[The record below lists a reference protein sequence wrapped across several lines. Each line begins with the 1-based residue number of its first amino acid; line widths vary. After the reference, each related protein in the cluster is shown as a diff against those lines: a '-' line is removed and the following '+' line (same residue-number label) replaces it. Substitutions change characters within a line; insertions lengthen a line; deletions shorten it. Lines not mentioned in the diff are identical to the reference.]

1 MAAYDQKIIDRVAI
15 LANEHHTSMT
25 AVSLAWLLTKVTSPI
40 VGMTKPK
47 HIQGAVD
54 ACDLKLSAGEIAY
67 LEEPYIPHKLV
78 GVMAQNTL
86 EASND
91 KQVWSIGDQKF

>member
-1 MAAYDQKIIDRVAI
+1 M
-15 LANEHHTSMT
+15 
-25 AVSLAWLLTKVTSPI
+25 TKVTSPI

-91 KQVWSIGDQKF
+91 KQVWSIGDQKI

>member
-1 MAAYDQKIIDRVAI
+1 M
-15 LANEHHTSMT
+15 
-25 AVSLAWLLTKVTSPI
+25 TKVTSPI

-78 GVMAQNTL
+78 GVMVQNTL

-91 KQVWSIGDQKF
+91 KQVWSIGDQKI